1 MKFPQITC
9 FSLWS
14 LTAFVAAGFLLSL
27 RTPPIE
33 ALNHI
38 GNIDSVSYKQADIAH
53 LFQKPAATLQPQTG
67 PSQNDSMRLQGIVF
81 SNIPSQSRALIQIS
95 GDNAKH
101 FAIGS
106 RLPNGGNLVEISK
119 REISYE
125 IDGVRKSLVLPKS

>member
-1 MKFPQITC
+1 
-9 FSLWS
+9 
-14 LTAFVAAGFLLSL
+14 
-27 RTPPIE
+27 
-33 ALNHI
+33 
-38 GNIDSVSYKQADIAH
+38 
-53 LFQKPAATLQPQTG
+53 
-67 PSQNDSMRLQGIVF
+67 MRLQGIVF

-125 IDGVRKSLVLPKS
+125 MDGVRKTLVLPKS